1 MNLGGDLRPD
11 FPLILG
17 AFFVFM
23 IATRLFM
30 DAMGWHIDDDEIS
43 EDPTSIDINNSGR
56 KYDEDKGINIS

>member
-23 IATRLFM
+23 FATRLFM
-30 DAMGWHIDDDEIS
+30 DAMGWHIDDGEIS
-43 EDPTSIDINNSGR
+43 EAPTIDITSSGR
-56 KYDEDKGINIS
+56 KYDEEKEGNIS